1 MHQGKMDLA
10 EVVGVAK
17 AQATPN
23 QIAML
28 LLFFTL
34 SGGAYFYPNK

>member
-1 MHQGKMDLA
+1 MHQGKVDIA

-23 QIAML
+23 QIAMI
-28 LLFFTL
+28 LLFFAM
-34 SGGAYFYPNK
+34 SGNAYFYG